1 MAQAR
6 FRHAPSARRVFSRTV
21 RRNISTK
28 CFIPGIIG
36 SYTLPMVVRLKD
48 IAAEL
53 GVSVVTVSRAL
64 RNRPDIAEET
74 KAKILER
81 VKRLNYRPNLTAR
94 SLVTGRSSLIGLVVP
109 DIIHP
114 FFGEFA
120 KGLSNKLR
128 EKEYYLLVSSSE
140 SDPQL
145 EQNEVEH
152 MLAHHLDCFVVASC
166 RKDSDSLRRISE
178 AGVPLVL
185 IDRSFP
191 GFPCNFV
198 GVNDVKVG
206 ELATEHLIAQ
216 GCKRIAHIRGP
227 ATSVGNSRAE
237 GYSNALAR
245 HGMAVASSYV
255 VSCGEASDSD
265 GETRGRRAME
275 EILALKPR
283 PDGIFCFNDIIATGA
298 MDRALEAGVRIP
310 QNMAI
315 VGCGNFHYSS
325 KLQVPLSSVDQRSR
339 QIGERAAKMI
349 MTLLEKPP
357 SARPRSIILEPELI
371 ARASSQ
377 LK

>member
-1 MAQAR
+1 M
-6 FRHAPSARRVFSRTV
+6 
-21 RRNISTK
+21 
-28 CFIPGIIG
+28 
-36 SYTLPMVVRLKD
+36 KD

-64 RNRPDIAEET
+64 RNRPDIAKET
-74 KAKILER
+74 RAKVLER

-109 DIIHP
+109 DLIHP
-114 FFGEFA
+114 FFGEIA
-120 KGLSNKLR
+120 KGLSSKLR

-145 EQNEVEH
+145 EQDAVEH

-166 RKDSDSLRRISE
+166 RKDTDTLRRIKE

-185 IDRSFP
+185 VDRNFP
-191 GFPCNFV
+191 GSHSNFV

-216 GCKRIAHIRGP
+216 GAKRIAHIRGP
-227 ATSVGNSRAE
+227 VTGIGDARVA
-237 GYSNALAR
+237 GYCNALKR
-245 HGMAVASSYV
+245 HRMKVSSNYV
-255 VSCGEASDSD
+255 VACGEASDSE
-265 GETRGRRAME
+265 GEIRGRRAMD

-283 PDGIFCFNDIIATGA
+283 PDGLFCFNDAIAVGA
-298 MDRALEAGVRIP
+298 MERALEAGLRIP
-310 QNMAI
+310 KDLAI

-325 KLQVPLSSVDQRSR
+325 KLRVPLTSVDQKSR
-339 QIGERAAKMI
+339 EIGERAAKLI
-349 MTLLEKPP
+349 MTLLGKPP
-357 SARPRSIILEPELI
+357 ATRPRSIILEPELI
-371 ARASSQ
+371 ARESSQ